1 MFSKFF
7 GRIKKMKTVTKVFLA
22 IGLVLLIAIIVGVCY
37 IVSILSKVNT
47 VDFNTS
53 DIGIVSSLQST
64 LKEQKK
70 EDSIINIA
78 LFGID
83 SRTGEQARSDAIMIL
98 TIDNKHGKLKVSS
111 IMRDSYVN
119 IDGRGMDKINHAYF
133 FGGPE
138 LAVKTINQ
146 NFGLNITDFASVE
159 YEGLAQ
165 IIDAFGGITL
175 SLTPEEVYQAN
186 LNINEVAVYQNYT
199 PQLISGSGELHLN
212 GQQAVGYARIRAIGG
227 DFQRTDRQREV
238 LEKVLEKVFEKA
250 MNLSVTDYP
259 GMISKLLPLVKTS
272 LTSGEV
278 LSIGTNMVLG
288 GKPKF
293 EQARFPMDVDFDSP
307 NGSTINGIWYLT
319 FDLEQN
325 KERMQ
330 KYIFDDVD
338 PKNVGK
344 EDSSSNNDDFSPAA

>member
-7 GRIKKMKTVTKVFLA
+7 GRIKRMKTVSKVFLA

-53 DIGIVSSLQST
+53 DIGIDSSLQST

-70 EDSIINIA
+70 DDTIINIA

-83 SRTGEQARSDAIMIL
+83 SRAGEQARSDAIMIL
-98 TIDNKHGKLKVSS
+98 TIDNKHGKVKVSS
-111 IMRDSYVN
+111 IMRDSYVE

-138 LAVKTINQ
+138 LAVKTLNQ

-159 YEGLAQ
+159 YDGLSQ
-165 IIDAFGGITL
+165 IIDAFGGVTL

-199 PQLISGSGELHLN
+199 PQLISGSGELHLS

-227 DFQRTDRQREV
+227 DSQRTDRQREV
-238 LEKVLEKVFEKA
+238 LEKLFEKA
-250 MNLSVTDYP
+250 MNLSVTEYP

-272 LTSGEV
+272 LTSGEI

-293 EQARFPMDVDFDSP
+293 EQARFPMNEDFDNPS
-307 NGSTINGIWYLT
+307 GSTIGGIWYLT

-338 PKNVGK
+338 PESFGG
-344 EDSSSNNDDFSPAA
+344 ESSTDSGSDGSSQAA